1 MEEGI
6 SLGRKDLEN
15 ALQAVGELLSSAG
28 QRISIVVI
36 GGAALHLQGVIE
48 RTTRDVDVVA
58 LTNEPG
64 GFEQLIRPP
73 KPLPDVLL
81 QAVRNVALDLGLPD
95 NWLNRGPANQWDI
108 GLPPGFEQRVKWQSF
123 AALDV
128 GVADRLDLIFFK
140 LEAAADQPDSANRHC
155 QDLIA
160 LNPSRAELEKA
171 AEWVRA
177 KNVGPDYHEILDRVI
192 KHVTDTLAGNSR

>member
-73 KPLPDVLL
+73 KPLPEPMAKPRL
-81 QAVRNVALDLGLPD
+81 RLGRTPLVP
-95 NWLNRGPANQWDI
+95 
-108 GLPPGFEQRVKWQSF
+108 
-123 AALDV
+123 
-128 GVADRLDLIFFK
+128 
-140 LEAAADQPDSANRHC
+140 
-155 QDLIA
+155 
-160 LNPSRAELEKA
+160 
-171 AEWVRA
+171 
-177 KNVGPDYHEILDRVI
+177 
-192 KHVTDTLAGNSR
+192 